1 MVAKKAK
8 VINAFNFTIVVGVH
22 QNQNVKSNP
31 MKWHKAT
38 EQIAKFAKIAPS
50 VPGELDL
57 TFSFQAQSY
66 LFIFCHTTVFPS
78 QVTAN
83 STSTKVKTNSVD

>member
-31 MKWHKAT
+31 MK
-38 EQIAKFAKIAPS
+38 
-50 VPGELDL
+50 
-57 TFSFQAQSY
+57 
-66 LFIFCHTTVFPS
+66 
-78 QVTAN
+78 
-83 STSTKVKTNSVD
+83 